1 MSSGI
6 LHQCV
11 FPVTKK
17 SLSPDTTFGRRRIKS
32 DAELDITPMI
42 DVTFLLLIFFMVT
55 STMQQD
61 ASLQVPPARHGEGIR
76 TDAATVI
83 TIASREGEPQIHL
96 GDKITDRPATLGEI
110 AAYVQ
115 QGIDDPQGARR
126 TVIIK
131 ADRDL
136 PSGFIEE
143 VARAANQVE
152 GIEKFYVGVQDKR

>member
-1 MSSGI
+1 MPGKSLFLESSSG
-6 LHQCV
+6 
-11 FPVTKK
+11 T
-17 SLSPDTTFGRRRIKS
+17 RRIKS

-55 STMQQD
+55 STMKQD
-61 ASLQVPPARHGEGIR
+61 TSLQIPPARHGEGIS
-76 TDAATVI
+76 TDAAIVI
-83 TIASREGEPQIHL
+83 TVASKEGEPQIHL

-110 AAYVQ
+110 PAYVQ
-115 QGIDDPQGARR
+115 QGVDDPQGARR

-131 ADRDL
+131 ADREL

-143 VARAANQVE
+143 VARAANQIE